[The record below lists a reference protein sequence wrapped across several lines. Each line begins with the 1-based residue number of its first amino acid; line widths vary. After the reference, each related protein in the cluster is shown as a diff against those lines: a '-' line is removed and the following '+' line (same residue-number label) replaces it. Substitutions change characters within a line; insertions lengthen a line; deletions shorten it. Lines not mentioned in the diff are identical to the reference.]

1 MQSDGIRLVEYL
13 HPEMDRKFRTDDK
26 YECHSAILG
35 TWSEEVLSDRM
46 FTKDDFFSEISDL
59 MGMEDFYFSV
69 NSFYCA
75 RRKTENVRHLN
86 AIVLDYD
93 FYKLDQFKEL
103 TAAEMLERIRPSLPA
118 DPSFVV
124 DSGRGLYIIF
134 ALEHC
139 PYQLTDL
146 YRSVVNTLQKQQ
158 EIFGADPK
166 ATLVTQVIRIP
177 GTRNSKSGRSVEI
190 IEFNDKRYTLSFL
203 ADKVLPFS
211 RSEVTQWK
219 KKRKS
224 VQMKSVFQNHRQ
236 SNFEKD
242 LKQLIA
248 LRNDAGIETGYREQL
263 IYLYWESLLWAN
275 KKEEVIINK
284 ISQMNALF
292 LCPLSDQQLFKQ
304 CKPARKYKFRT
315 SKNKIISKLSI
326 TEEEMQS
333 LKVLVSADI
342 HRKKLMR
349 KSRRTMGLTDKKKQL
364 KNRREEIIRCL
375 GSKKIDEMADL
386 FGVSK
391 KTILRDLKYIAEH
404 LSQFQKVLREIMR
417 QKVNKAAEFIQMVI
431 TLSCDVT
438 WSGIPEIGWSNG
450 AFVLL

>member
-13 HPEMDRKFRTDDK
+13 HPEMDKKFRTDDK

-35 TWSEEVLSDRM
+35 AWSEEALSDRM
-46 FTKDDFFSEISDL
+46 FTKDDFFSEISNL
-59 MGMEDFYFSV
+59 TGMEDFYFSV

-103 TAAEMLERIRPSLPA
+103 TAAQMLERIRPSLPA

-134 ALEHC
+134 ALKHC

-177 GTRNSKSGRSVEI
+177 GTRNSKSGKTVEI
-190 IEFNDKRYTLSFL
+190 IEFNDKRYTISSL
-203 ADKVLPFS
+203 ANKILPFS
-211 RSEVTQWK
+211 QSEVTQWK
-219 KKRKS
+219 QKRNS
-224 VQMKSVFQNHRQ
+224 VQKKSIFQNHRQ
-236 SNFEKD
+236 SRFERD
-242 LKQLIA
+242 LQQLIA

-391 KTILRDLKYIAEH
+391 KTILRDLKYISDH

-417 QKVNKAAEFIQMVI
+417 KKVIKATEFIQMVI

-438 WSGIPEIGWSNG
+438 WSGIPEIGWRNG